1 MKSLVK
7 ALGRSRYVVSLDG
20 QEKAALKKDFSLDKD
35 EVIQVFLDDS
45 ALKNLKRGIVLSDKK
60 IRWNIKGA
68 RGEFRGGETAV
79 SIGGPGSVNT
89 AELKDASVFVRNSS
103 SGLVI
108 HIIDGVRHIRL
119 PLRCFENDETLK
131 ILFYYYL
138 SKFADNYDPSDGV
151 NGERYTAFL
160 KAHTG
165 KSVSLIPLVYDIL
178 NHIVTGLLLAALF
191 LPRIFQG
198 LHFAAPERVLF
209 FSAVIKLLGILF
221 RYRKSALMNGL
232 LIASVSSFLIL
243 PDIFSGIE
251 KPVEKLYLYTAYAV
265 LSTLFSVFDFDRIF
279 KYLIIILAAVSALIL
294 FFQFFWLGPLF

>member
-1 MKSLVK
+1 MARLMNI
-7 ALGRSRYVVSLDG
+7 LGRSRYVVNLDN
-20 QEKAALKKDFSLDKD
+20 QEEAAVKKDFSLDKD
-35 EVIQVFLDDS
+35 ETIQIVLDDS
-45 ALKNLKRGIVLSDKK
+45 AFKNLKRGIVLSDTK

-68 RGEFRGGETAV
+68 RCELPGGEKEVNT
-79 SIGGPGSVNT
+79 GGPGSVDT
-89 AELKDASVFVRNSS
+89 ADLKDASVFVRISS

-108 HIIDGVRHIRL
+108 HIIDGFRHIRL

-138 SKFADNYDPSDGV
+138 SKFTENYTPS
-151 NGERYTAFL
+151 NAANEKKYTAFL

-191 LPRIFQG
+191 LPRIFPA
-198 LHFAAPERVLF
+198 LRFAAPEKIIF
-209 FSAVIKLLGILF
+209 FSAVVKLLGILF

-232 LIASVSSFLIL
+232 LITAASSLLIL
-243 PDIFSGIE
+243 PDIF
-251 KPVEKLYLYTAYAV
+251 PRLEKLYLCIGYAV

-279 KYLIIILAAVSALIL
+279 KYLILILAAVSAAIL